1 MRLVAYGW
9 AGTASQLIAED
20 QDALRHALSEAQRAH
35 FLDVPGSE
43 QDRAWSTE
51 LRWLSAS
58 LHSIPDASTWGV
70 VLEYELPM
78 EGGRRPDA
86 VVLARD
92 NVLVLEF
99 KETDHPGPA
108 EIDQVR
114 GYARDLLD
122 YHSECRNRVVKPF
135 LVLPNRPGRCEDVDD
150 ACVIGADNL
159 PRVLRAFAGPDG
171 QIPVDDWVEGEYVP
185 IPTLVEAARRIF
197 RDEPLPAIKRA
208 ESAGIPRLLRWL
220 HALVATA
227 KERRERHLVLIAG
240 VPGSGKTL
248 VGLQFVHESGDAGVA
263 DALFLSGNDPL
274 VAVLQN
280 ALGNRVFVRRMHDFV
295 LEYGV
300 RARLLPRQHVL
311 VFDEAQRAWDKDRM
325 WLRKQHPRSE
335 PEILLDLAARLPDW
349 GVVIGLVG
357 EGQEIYLGE
366 EAGLGQW
373 AEALSRAPTQFR
385 IHAPLH
391 LAGAFEG
398 HDVTVDPRL
407 SLTMSLRTHR
417 AERSQEWVAAFIDGR
432 FADASAIAP
441 DLRTLGFDVY
451 VTTDLLAAKRYLV
464 MRYGDAGDAKWGL
477 LASSKAGNL
486 AALGIDNT
494 YRAMQRVDVPAWFN
508 ADTSDARSCCQ
519 LATPVTEFDCQGLE
533 LDMPL
538 VCWGDDLGLVAGQ
551 WTSFR
556 QVRNAR
562 NSHQLRLNSYRVLL
576 SRGRDG
582 AVIWVPPDL
591 RTGQQDAVL
600 NAFLDSGAKE
610 LGRRPVQEPQASLGL
625 TAAGA
630 ERSPEAPALS
640 PVPATRAAPIAARG
654 PRLLDLGTR
663 LGTDSDGHPVLHLRR
678 GDLVERRELHRRRV
692 GGNWQ
697 SGISYPRN
705 GAYVLLFSGGRG
717 DSEFGYHDQWI
728 GPETLRYYGE
738 WSGSGDMTLSRGNLR
753 IVERS
758 PELHVFT
765 QHGRGFLFEGRF
777 RYLDHDWVD
786 AHEHGIAARAI
797 VFRLQR
803 VADSGVFQL

>member
-1 MRLVAYGW
+1 
-9 AGTASQLIAED
+9 
-20 QDALRHALSEAQRAH
+20 
-35 FLDVPGSE
+35 
-43 QDRAWSTE
+43 
-51 LRWLSAS
+51 
-58 LHSIPDASTWGV
+58 
-70 VLEYELPM
+70 
-78 EGGRRPDA
+78 
-86 VVLARD
+86 
-92 NVLVLEF
+92 
-99 KETDHPGPA
+99 
-108 EIDQVR
+108 
-114 GYARDLLD
+114 
-122 YHSECRNRVVKPF
+122 
-135 LVLPNRPGRCEDVDD
+135 
-150 ACVIGADNL
+150 
-159 PRVLRAFAGPDG
+159 
-171 QIPVDDWVEGEYVP
+171 
-185 IPTLVEAARRIF
+185 
-197 RDEPLPAIKRA
+197 
-208 ESAGIPRLLRWL
+208 
-220 HALVATA
+220 
-227 KERRERHLVLIAG
+227 
-240 VPGSGKTL
+240 
-248 VGLQFVHESGDAGVA
+248 
-263 DALFLSGNDPL
+263 
-274 VAVLQN
+274 
-280 ALGNRVFVRRMHDFV
+280 
-295 LEYGV
+295 
-300 RARLLPRQHVL
+300 
-311 VFDEAQRAWDKDRM
+311 M

-335 PEILLDLAARLPDW
+335 PETLLDLAARLPDW

-432 FADASAIAP
+432 FADVSAIAP

-477 LASSKAGNL
+477 LVSSKAGNL
-486 AALGIDNT
+486 AGLGIDNT

-551 WTSFR
+551 WASFGR
-556 QVRNAR
+556 VRNAR
-562 NSHQLRLNSYRVLL
+562 DSHQLRLNSYRVLL
-576 SRGRDG
+576 SRRRDG
-582 AVIWVPPDL
+582 AVIWVPPNL
-591 RTGQQDAVL
+591 RTGQQDAIL
-600 NAFLDSGAKE
+600 NALLDSGARE
-610 LGRRPVQEPQASLGL
+610 LGRRPVDKTQASPEL

-630 ERSPEAPALS
+630 ERFPEAPAL
-640 PVPATRAAPIAARG
+640 PLAPAIRAAPIAARG
-654 PRLLDLGTR
+654 PRLLDLGAR
-663 LGTDSDGHPVLHLRR
+663 LGTDNNGHPVLHLRR
-678 GDLVERRELHRRRV
+678 GDLVERRELHRRGV

-705 GAYVLLFSGGRG
+705 GAYALLFSGGRG

-758 PELHVFT
+758 PELNVFA

-777 RYLDHDWVD
+777 SYLAHDWVD

-803 VADSGVFQL
+803 VVDSGVFRL